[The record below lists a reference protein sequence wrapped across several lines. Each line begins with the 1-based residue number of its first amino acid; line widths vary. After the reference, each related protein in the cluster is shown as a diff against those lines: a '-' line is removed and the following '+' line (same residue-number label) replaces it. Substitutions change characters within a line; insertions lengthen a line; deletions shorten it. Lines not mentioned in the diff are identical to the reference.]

1 MKLGLIA
8 GNGRFPFLLLDAARA
23 QGFAV
28 TVAAIREET
37 DPEINHRGAVDE
49 KISVHWLSLG
59 ELSRLIETF
68 HKEGVSMAVMAG
80 QVKHKQIFS
89 SIRPDWRLA
98 KLLLNLRTRNTD
110 MLLGAVAKV
119 LGDEGIELISSTSFL
134 EPLLAQEGV
143 LTSRAPDEE
152 ERKNIEYG
160 LNVARSVAGFDIGQT
175 VVVAAQ
181 ACVAVEAM
189 EGTDAAIERAG
200 ALMRTPRRRRLHAHY
215 PDDKDL
221 SDTLQRRLTVVKV
234 AKPKQDMRFDVPVI
248 GIRTM
253 ETMFAAGASCLSV
266 EAGTDA
272 ALRSRC
278 APRARQRGRHCH
290 VAVPRMTELASLYCT
305 ILANSPVFSF
315 HLFRRSYV
323 KRSAFVL
330 HSRGS
335 CARGW
340 IRHCPCSRSDDAQP
354 PAGGAHLYPSLAGRL
369 PDRPGQLPR
378 QVGGALLLP
387 QGHDPGMHHR
397 SPQLPARPI
406 EVSKPL
412 NAVIVGVS
420 VDTPDS
426 HKQFCTKEG
435 LTFRLLADPEHKVVD
450 EYGSLGHFGAMT
462 IAQRNTFLIDP
473 EGKIVKVWTK
483 VDPSHHSE
491 EVLQQLAELKK

>member
-28 TVAAIREET
+28 TVAAIRQET

-59 ELSRLIETF
+59 ELSRLIDIF

-119 LGDEGIELISSTSFL
+119 LGDEGIELISSTAFL

-143 LTSRAPDEE
+143 LTKRAPDEE

-160 LNVARSVAGFDIGQT
+160 LSVARSVAGFDIGQT

-200 ALMRTPRRRRLHAHY
+200 ALMRSLDE
-215 PDDKDL
+215 DD
-221 SDTLQRRLTVVKV
+221 STLQPGDEGLSAGATTLERRLTVVKV

-248 GIRTM
+248 GIRTI
-253 ETMFAAGASCLSV
+253 ETMRAAGASCLSV
-266 EAGTDA
+266 EAGRTLLFDRETLLERA
-272 ALRSRC
+272 SEAGIAIVAS
-278 APRARQRGRHCH
+278 PR
-290 VAVPRMTELASLYCT
+290 
-305 ILANSPVFSF
+305 
-315 HLFRRSYV
+315 
-323 KRSAFVL
+323 
-330 HSRGS
+330 
-335 CARGW
+335 
-340 IRHCPCSRSDDAQP
+340 
-354 PAGGAHLYPSLAGRL
+354 
-369 PDRPGQLPR
+369 
-378 QVGGALLLP
+378 
-387 QGHDPGMHHR
+387 
-397 SPQLPARPI
+397 
-406 EVSKPL
+406 
-412 NAVIVGVS
+412 
-420 VDTPDS
+420 
-426 HKQFCTKEG
+426 
-435 LTFRLLADPEHKVVD
+435 
-450 EYGSLGHFGAMT
+450 
-462 IAQRNTFLIDP
+462 
-473 EGKIVKVWTK
+473 
-483 VDPSHHSE
+483 
-491 EVLQQLAELKK
+491 